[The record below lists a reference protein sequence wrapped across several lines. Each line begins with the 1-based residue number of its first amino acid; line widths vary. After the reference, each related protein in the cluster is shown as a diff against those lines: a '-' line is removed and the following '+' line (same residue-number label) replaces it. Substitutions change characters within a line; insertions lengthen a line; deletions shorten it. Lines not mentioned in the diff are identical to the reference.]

1 MATNPVDSVPVHVG
15 PWTETDLLAL
25 PEDGQRHELVEGS
38 LIVSP
43 PPAGRHHGVASR
55 LLRRLADQAP
65 PAFEVVE
72 ALGVRMPGGSVL
84 VPDLLAVDAEPLWT
98 NQSGI
103 LDATAVHL
111 VVEIVSPG
119 SVTMDRLAKP
129 VLYANAGIPAFW
141 RVELGK
147 DPVLHAYRLRDG
159 TYSLE
164 GSARSGELLTIAKP
178 FSVILDP
185 SDFRR

>member
-1 MATNPVDSVPVHVG
+1 
-15 PWTETDLLAL
+15 
-25 PEDGQRHELVEGS
+25 
-38 LIVSP
+38 
-43 PPAGRHHGVASR
+43 
-55 LLRRLADQAP
+55 
-65 PAFEVVE
+65 
-72 ALGVRMPGGSVL
+72 MPGGSVL